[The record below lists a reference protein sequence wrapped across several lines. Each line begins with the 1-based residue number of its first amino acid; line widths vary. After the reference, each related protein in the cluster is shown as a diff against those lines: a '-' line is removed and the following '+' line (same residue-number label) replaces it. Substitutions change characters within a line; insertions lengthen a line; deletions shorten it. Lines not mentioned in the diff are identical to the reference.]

1 MTYKKPL
8 KIKKQKPSQTTAA
21 AMFEFLSVIAW
32 LIHLQRRGRKRWA
45 RVNDAQ
51 PTQLLLLGNK
61 STKGIFWDLTFP
73 LTWFS
78 NKRGQMNIY
87 SIIIS
92 SNISNLF
99 WCVTRVTS
107 KLVWKIHNKKLTM
120 PLFKTTQFKV
130 GWMLEFFSQG
140 IWLMT
145 SMSRYKLWYHH
156 SKYTPLHLH
165 TLHCVLRNIGKDTL
179 MDYIIYNDTRSRAIP
194 KPNLWA

>member
-8 KIKKQKPSQTTAA
+8 KIKKQKRSQTTAA
-21 AMFEFLSVIAW
+21 AMFEFLSFIAW

-78 NKRGQMNIY
+78 NKWGQMNIY

-99 WCVTRVTS
+99 WCVTRVISS
-107 KLVWKIHNKKLTM
+107 KLVWKIHNKKPTM
-120 PLFKTTQFKV
+120 LLFKTTQFKV
-130 GWMLEFFSQG
+130 G
-140 IWLMT
+140 
-145 SMSRYKLWYHH
+145 
-156 SKYTPLHLH
+156 
-165 TLHCVLRNIGKDTL
+165 
-179 MDYIIYNDTRSRAIP
+179 
-194 KPNLWA
+194 